1 MHSAIR
7 LGLPLPFTAYLR
19 PQAFCYIAAM
29 NQPAPQMTHPFG
41 VPQFSADAAHKR
53 RGRGLTKALGVVL
66 LVIALFGMANH
77 LMTISMV
84 FGGNTVTMDWLPGMT
99 PELKKEIARMQQE
112 QMDFILARWSF
123 WAFGVVELIISIMT
137 LLAAVFLLRSRL
149 KGINWT
155 KMRVIAVFLS
165 LPLWGYESFA
175 LIDLSFQQQE
185 RMLEVQ
191 LRAQKGTDPA
201 RAQEAMDKMKPFMR
215 ASGYGG
221 MIIGGIIIGIING
234 VLLLLVTRPQ
244 VREYLELAE
253 SGGDSDI
260 PVHFDAAMGLPMMP
274 PPQMGLGPGGETVH
288 LPPQAMGPGAPTVAI
303 PPQPK
308 P

>member
-1 MHSAIR
+1 
-7 LGLPLPFTAYLR
+7 
-19 PQAFCYIAAM
+19 
-29 NQPAPQMTHPFG
+29 MTHPFG

-53 RGRGLTKALGVVL
+53 RGRGLTMALGVVL

-77 LMTISMV
+77 LLTLSMV
-84 FGGNTVTMDWLPGMT
+84 MGGNTMSMDWLPGMT

-112 QMDFILARWSF
+112 QIDFILARWSF
-123 WAFGVVELIISIMT
+123 WAFGAVELVISVMT
-137 LLAAVFLLRSRL
+137 LLAGIFLLRSRL

-155 KMRVIAVFLS
+155 RIRVIAVFTS

-175 LIDLSFQQQE
+175 LIDMSFEQQQ
-185 RMLEVQ
+185 RMMEMQ
-191 LRAQKGTDPA
+191 IRAQKTANPA
-201 RAQEAMDKMKPFMR
+201 QAREAIERMKPIMR

-234 VLLLLVTRPQ
+234 VILLLVTRPQ

-260 PVHFDAAMGLPMMP
+260 PVHFDAALGLPMMP
-274 PPQMGLGPGGETVH
+274 PSAWGQGPGGETVH
-288 LPPQAMGPGAPTVAI
+288 LPPQAMGPGSPTVAI

-308 P
+308 S